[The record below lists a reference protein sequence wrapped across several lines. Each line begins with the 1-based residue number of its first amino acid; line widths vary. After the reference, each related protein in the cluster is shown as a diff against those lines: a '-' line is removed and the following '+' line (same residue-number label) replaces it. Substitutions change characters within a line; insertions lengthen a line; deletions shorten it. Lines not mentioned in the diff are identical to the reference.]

1 VKASSLVYF
10 TLLCAVALH
19 AQGTIEFDATL
30 TGSSEVPPNS
40 DPTTCV
46 GQFWLTGS
54 SLSFVMDVPAVTFTP
69 YTAAIQGPA
78 SPGVNG
84 PVIFDLGAPYF
95 HAGSQFGIPPYYA
108 FFSPSSGPFGAGPF
122 ALTGNEINELESGD
136 WYVNVT
142 SFTSPDGQLRGQL
155 TETPEPAVVALLGL
169 SAVVTVLFRKTKP
182 KTL

>member
-1 VKASSLVYF
+1 VNSRLF
-10 TLLCAVALH
+10 LLVALSAGAVC

-46 GQFWLTGS
+46 GQFWLTGN
-54 SLSFVMDVPAVTFTP
+54 SLSFLVRVPAVTFT
-69 YTAAIQGPA
+69 AFSAEIQGPA
-78 SPGVNG
+78 LPGENG
-84 PVIFDLGAPYF
+84 PIIFDLGAPYF
-95 HAGSQFGIPPYYA
+95 QGGSQFGIPPAYV
-108 FFSPSSGPFGAGPF
+108 FFSPPSGPTGAGPF
-122 ALTGNEINELESGD
+122 TLTGSQVNELESGD

-169 SAVVTVLFRKTKP
+169 SAGTMVLFRKTKP